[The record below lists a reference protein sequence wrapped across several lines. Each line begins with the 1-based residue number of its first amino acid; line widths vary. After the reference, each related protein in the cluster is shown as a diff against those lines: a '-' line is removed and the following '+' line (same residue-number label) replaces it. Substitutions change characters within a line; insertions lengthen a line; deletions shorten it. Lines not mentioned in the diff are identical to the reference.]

1 MRYRK
6 ISPYTEILAIQ
17 ENEIQE
23 TIAQNLELIID
34 GVIGASSGVVKG
46 LGATI
51 LSSTERTVNVLSG
64 AICDGDGKFYELLQT
79 QTLTFPNV
87 DGTYVIYT
95 QQSLSTDNVVN
106 GWALIDVEN
115 DIEEYQEHSNRE
127 YDSILLNFYNQST
140 GTSIT
145 DREDIWEVVISGG
158 EIQQIDDTRSY
169 ITLGNVMSNSLQNM
183 YLNDTNFAFE
193 SNKVTSTVLKANG
206 SERVGFDVEISNLF
220 ANGVGLRINNGNN
233 ANSKAIDLIL
243 NSNTGLNILNNGG
256 KAIKINGNTT
266 NNTAIEITNNK
277 KALDIQL
284 NANTEGIV
292 ITGSN
297 DTDTGIKITNTNQA
311 IEITGKK
318 AIKISSQHTLNSSS
332 IQIDSAGVGSALNVK
347 LDGNSGEVSKGII
360 IESLFDNA
368 YGIEIKKNDNGN
380 KFKEGIRISDS
391 EKALVINN
399 INGGTAIEING
410 SNNSDYGIKLTN
422 VANGFS
428 VTSRNA
434 GYTTNVM
441 GDIADV
447 IADNCGFYSI
457 IDEQGF
463 GNRVDIQ
470 SNVINGGGLIIQNS
484 SEEDGITGI
493 EIIGGSTKINKG
505 IHIKDFKEGI
515 LIDNTNGN
523 SISSNGIKLINASMN
538 FIDTITPTVPSQNI
552 TSSLIIKNNLIKLAH
567 TSGRL
572 EIRSVSSD
580 DVASFVQY
588 NNNSACLR
596 VTSMNY
602 PIIFQGF
609 QTVSD
614 KSVLPSATAFE
625 ANRTDTMQR
634 DSGLS
639 VAYDSSLDRYRLYFY
654 DGHKWQIVPTIDTI
668 FDGGSNGTIV
678 VTGDSGSS
686 NFTLR
691 Y

>member
-6 ISPYTEILAIQ
+6 ISPYTEILAEQ
-17 ENEIQE
+17 ENEVQE

-34 GVIGASSGVVKG
+34 GVIGASNGVVKG

-51 LSSTERTVNVLSG
+51 LSSTDRTVNVLSG
-64 AICDGDGKFYELLQT
+64 AICDGNGKFYELLET
-79 QTLTFPNV
+79 QTLTFPNT

-115 DIEEYQEHSNRE
+115 DIEAYEEHSNRE
-127 YDSILLNFYNQST
+127 YDSILLNFYNQSV
-140 GTSIT
+140 GTSVT

-158 EIQQIDDTRSY
+158 EIQQINDIRAY
-169 ITLGNVMSNSLQNM
+169 ITLGNVMSSSLQNM
-183 YLNDTNFAFE
+183 FINDTNFAFE
-193 SNKVTSTVLKANG
+193 SNKVTSTVLKKNG
-206 SERVGFDVEISNLF
+206 SERVGLDVNISNLF
-220 ANGVGLRINNGNN
+220 ANGVGLRINNGTNV
-233 ANSKAIDLIL
+233 NSKAIDLIL
-243 NSNTGLNILNNGG
+243 NSNIGLNILNNSG
-256 KAIKINGNTT
+256 KAIKISGNTT
-266 NNTAIEITNNK
+266 DNTAIEITNNK
-277 KALDIQL
+277 KAIDIQL
-284 NANTEGIV
+284 NANTEGI
-292 ITGSN
+292 IINGSN
-297 DTDTGIKITNTNQA
+297 DNDSGIKINNTNQA
-311 IEITGKK
+311 IEIIGKK
-318 AIKISSQHTLNSSS
+318 AIKISSRHTLNSSS
-332 IQIDSAGVGSALNVK
+332 IQIDSAGVGSALNLK

-360 IESLFDNA
+360 VESLFDNA

-380 KFKEGIRISDS
+380 KFKEGLRISDS
-391 EKALVINN
+391 EKALIINN
-399 INGGTAIEING
+399 INDGIAIEING
-410 SNNSDYGIKLTN
+410 SNNNDYGIVLNN

-447 IADNCGFYSI
+447 VADNCGFYSI

-493 EIIGGSTKINKG
+493 DIIGGTTKINKG

-523 SISSNGIKLINASMN
+523 SVSNNGIKLINASMN
-538 FIDTITPTVPSQNI
+538 FNDTITPPYNSEV
-552 TSSLIIKNNLIKLAH
+552 TSSLTIRNNLIKLAH

-572 EIRSVSSD
+572 EIRSVSPS

-588 NNNSACLR
+588 NNDATCLR

-602 PIIFQGF
+602 PIVFQGF
-609 QTVSD
+609 QTVND

-634 DSGLS
+634 DSGLN
-639 VAYDSSLDRYRLYFY
+639 VAYDSTLDRYRLYFY

-678 VTGDSGSS
+678 VSGDSGSS
-686 NFTLR
+686 NFTLQ